1 MVSLFLV
8 YLGTE
13 ACYLQK
19 TEKGLHNGGRGGK
32 KNLKNFFLKKGSTEY
47 FRNLFSLISIC
58 QSTKNYLDWFSN
70 MTFNFSVPELTGVEH
85 DNEKVARTCKLSLK
99 SVINS

>member
-32 KNLKNFFLKKGSTEY
+32 KNLKNFFLKKGYTEY
-47 FRNLFSLISIC
+47 FRNFFSLFSIC
-58 QSTKNYLDWFSN
+58 QSTKNYLDWLSN
-70 MTFNFSVPELTGVEH
+70 MTFNFSVPELTG
-85 DNEKVARTCKLSLK
+85 ARLSKALQFVTETF
-99 SVINS
+99 SL